1 MSRTTAG
8 FVWSFAILS
17 IAAFVFTV
25 FRCYHI
31 PLAHDEVATFYYYIQ
46 PGSFIP
52 FYAHPDANNHVLNSV
67 LAYFS
72 YRLFGAAPWAL
83 RLPQCLALI
92 IYLIVLWQWS
102 KTLHSNASKFLLL
115 ALLILPAGLLSLF
128 SLCRGYALSVA
139 CFAGIVLF
147 IQKSVLNFSIRNLM
161 LTCLWMQLCIA
172 SNLSMLYVIAVLTVL
187 LVVGIYFFKSPIKF
201 YIIWTV
207 QVLCMLYWYL
217 YAQFL
222 NAKGALY
229 YGAGNSFWKT
239 TIVSLLQF
247 IWAQPTIT
255 WGLMCVIILIG
266 MIVFSGVHQ
275 KFTVLK
281 KFKILGIWM
290 SVFITILLC
299 IFFTKTF
306 LAINYPEDRTGL
318 YLYLI
323 LAVIAIYALEYNA
336 KAWIS
341 RLFVIFTIFMVLP
354 SWRNIHVYN
363 HPWKLY
369 ETFPLRF
376 YNTILHESRKDSV
389 LPIIGGHR
397 VRELIWG
404 FQNYQSGG
412 LLPHMYAPEQFQFL
426 CDWAI
431 AYPQDSVFA
440 APYYLIA
447 DRDQHSGFYL
457 YKRTQALNRNLFFKS
472 PQHFIPFTNQ
482 EYYTLID
489 TQFLKPLQG
498 PVLAEWEFKC
508 KAASVPFDAWIVLEY
523 KGIDK
528 QPLYYTRVPMAL
540 IRHNFNTYPLWHS
553 HILAPHIK
561 GVHQLVMYIWNK
573 SKANANLHCNSIKL
587 YHLTGPGVDS
597 CSRASL

>member
-17 IAAFVFTV
+17 ISAFAFTV

-46 PGSFIP
+46 PGSFMP

-72 YRLFGAAPWAL
+72 YRFFGAETWAL
-83 RLPQCLALI
+83 RLPQCLAI
-92 IYLIVLWQWS
+92 IVYFMVLWQWS

-139 CFAGIVLF
+139 CFLGIVLY
-147 IQKSVLNFSIRNLM
+147 IHKSVLNFSIRNVII
-161 LTCLWMQLCIA
+161 TCIWMQLCLA
-172 SNLSMLYVIAVLTVL
+172 SNLSMLYVIAVLSVL
-187 LVVGIYFFKSPIKF
+187 LLGGLYFFKVPLRF
-201 YIIWTV
+201 YIIWLV
-207 QVLCMLYWYL
+207 QMLCILYWYL

-222 NAKGALY
+222 NTKGALY
-229 YGAGNSFWKT
+229 YGAGISFWKT
-239 TIVSLLQF
+239 TIVSLMQF

-255 WGLMCVIILIG
+255 WALVCMATLMGLL
-266 MIVFSGVHQ
+266 VF
-275 KFTVLK
+275 
-281 KFKILGIWM
+281 LGIQKKYRLYKKYSFLSLWI
-290 SVFITILLC
+290 SIFIAILLC
-299 IFFTKTF
+299 IFFTKVF
-306 LAINYPEDRTGL
+306 LAINFPEDRTGL

-323 LAVIAIYALEYNA
+323 FAVIFIYALECNT

-341 RLFVIFTIFMVLP
+341 NVVVIFAVIMVLP
-354 SWRNIHVYN
+354 SWRYMHIYN

-376 YNTILHESRKDSV
+376 YNTILNESRKDSL
-389 LPIIGGHR
+389 LPVIGGHR

-431 AYPQDSVFA
+431 AYPQDSVYA
-440 APYYLIA
+440 APYYAIT
-447 DRDQHSGFYL
+447 DRDCHSGFYL
-457 YKRTQALNRNLFFKS
+457 YKRRYPLNRNLLFKS
-472 PQHFIPFTNQ
+472 PQQAIPLINQ

-489 TQFLKPLQG
+489 TQLSKPLQG
-498 PVLAEWEFKC
+498 PLLAEWEFKC
-508 KAASVPFDAWIVLEY
+508 SATPVPFDAWVVLEY
-523 KGIDK
+523 KGVDK
-528 QPLYYTRVPMAL
+528 QQLYYTRVPLAL
-540 IRHNFNTYPLWHS
+540 IRHNFNINPEWHS
-553 HILAPHIK
+553 HITAPHIN
-561 GVHQLVMYIWNK
+561 GVHQLVLYIWNK
-573 SKANANLHCNSIKL
+573 SKANAKLYSNSIKL
-587 YHLTGPGVDS
+587 YHLTGHGVDS